1 MSHERDPLAPGPH
14 WRLDLRLVAELPE
27 DNLVGTRFL
36 VHVGFSAVA
45 VAAVIFAGF
54 LGYRNYKLRREIGD
68 WEQRL
73 KASATEVGEIKAMA
87 KKYAIEAAKI
97 EQAWTL
103 VRPQLRIHD
112 FLTDLGRTRPEPLF
126 IDIVEWN
133 ESGIVVRCN
142 LRENSERATFILG
155 NYVKL
160 LNRDEKISAR
170 FNVVSTDLSRG
181 TNDGVFKFEITFRFK
196 APPKS

>member
-1 MSHERDPLAPGPH
+1 V
-14 WRLDLRLVAELPE
+14 DLRLVAELPE

-36 VHVGFSAVA
+36 VHVVFCAVA
-45 VAAVIFAGF
+45 VAAVISAGYF
-54 LGYRNYKLRREIGD
+54 GYRDYKLRREISD
-68 WEQRL
+68 WEQRI
-73 KASATEVGEIKAMA
+73 KDSAAEVGEIQAMS
-87 KKYAIEAAKI
+87 KKYDLEAAKI
-97 EQAWTL
+97 KQAWEL

-112 FLTDLGRTRPEPLF
+112 FLTDLGRTRPELLF

-142 LRENSERATFILG
+142 IRESSERATFILG

-160 LNRDEKISAR
+160 LNRDEKIGAL
-170 FNVVSTDLSRG
+170 FNVMSTDLSRG
-181 TNDGVFKFEITFRFK
+181 TNDGVFKFELTFRFK